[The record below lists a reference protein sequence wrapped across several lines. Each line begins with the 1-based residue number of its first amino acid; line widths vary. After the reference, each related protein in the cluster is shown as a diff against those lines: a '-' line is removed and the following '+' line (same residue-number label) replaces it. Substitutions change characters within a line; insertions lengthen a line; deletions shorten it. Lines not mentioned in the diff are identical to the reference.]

1 MARDGGRTMIGRGIT
16 AMAAL
21 LLAISG
27 AACAQPAPEPNADTS
42 TRPAPAA
49 TTGPARTTAAVPATT
64 AAPADPE
71 RPQPVLTLE
80 NQHLALSALMTRMQA
95 GGLILLIRHERTE
108 VPSRFDDYSRPLS
121 DCMAQRNLS
130 VAGQAGARESGQQL
144 IILEVPIGTVLS
156 SELCRAAE
164 TARLMF
170 GRVTI
175 EPRLLHHDNNATRT
189 VTVSG
194 TELVDLLRTQP
205 LDRTNTAMVSHI
217 GNIFFGIGLRL
228 SEGEIAVIERS
239 ASGDL
244 TILGT
249 MIPSELGA
257 LSRQALME
265 REEAAAE
272 AAAAATEPRRRR

>member
-1 MARDGGRTMIGRGIT
+1 MVMTGRGIT
-16 AMAAL
+16 AMAAAL

-27 AACAQPAPEPNADTS
+27 TACAQPAPEPNADTS

-49 TTGPARTTAAVPATT
+49 TPTTPAPATSAPADPAPATT
-64 AAPADPE
+64 SAAPE

-80 NQHLALSALMTRMQA
+80 NRRMSVGALMTRVQQ

-144 IILEVPIGTVLS
+144 IILEVPVGTVLS

-170 GRVTI
+170 GRATI
-175 EPRLLHHDNNATRT
+175 EPRLLHHDNNDTRT

-194 TELVDLLRTQP
+194 AELVDLLRTQP

-217 GNIFFGIGLRL
+217 GNIFFAIGLRL
-228 SEGEIAVIERS
+228 SEGEIAVIERD
-239 ASGDL
+239 ADGDL
-244 TILGT
+244 VVLGT
-249 MIPSELGA
+249 IIPSELGA

-265 REEAAAE
+265 REEAAAAE
-272 AAAAATEPRRRR
+272 PAAAEPRRRH